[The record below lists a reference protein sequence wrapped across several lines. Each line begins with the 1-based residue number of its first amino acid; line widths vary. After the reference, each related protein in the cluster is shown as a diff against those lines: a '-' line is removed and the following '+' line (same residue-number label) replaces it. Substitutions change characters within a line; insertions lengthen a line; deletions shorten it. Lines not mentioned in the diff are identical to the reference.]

1 MAPERSGHTSLM
13 HCSRDWVLPLRRWWD
28 SSPIP
33 LELRGRSGLHHWSLA
48 PQSRFL
54 NHGSYGA
61 RLRRTVACQHRH
73 AAEIEADPMRMLT
86 DRLESNL
93 HEARC
98 GIAQRLGA
106 DPEGLVFC
114 ENASTA
120 VESVLRSFPLGSGD
134 RVLCLGHVYNA
145 VRQALK
151 RRCQETGAVA
161 VEVPVS
167 LPFDPMELE
176 QSVMTEVH
184 AGASLCILDAIT
196 SGSALRIPWASLAAQ
211 IKACG
216 VPVLVDGAHVP
227 GQDPSLLREL

>member
-1 MAPERSGHTSLM
+1 MPTS
-13 HCSRDWVLPLRRWWD
+13 CDWRYPLQSWWD
-28 SSPIP
+28 ASPIP
-33 LELRGRSGLHHWSLA
+33 VELRGRAGLHHWLLA
-48 PQSRFL
+48 PESRFL

-61 RLRRTVACQHRH
+61 RLRRTVACQQRL
-73 AAEIEADPMRMLT
+73 AAAVESDPMRVLT
-86 DRLESNL
+86 DQLEFKL

-98 GIAQRLGA
+98 GMAQRLGA

-120 VESVLRSFPLGSGD
+120 IESVLRSVPLKAGD
-134 RVLCLGHVYNA
+134 RVVCLGHVYNA

-161 VEVPVS
+161 IEVPVT
-167 LPFDPMELE
+167 LPFDAVSLE
-176 QSVMTEVH
+176 HTVMAEIH

-196 SGSALRIPWASLAAQ
+196 SGSALRTPWTSLAAK
-211 IKACG
+211 IKSCG

-227 GQDPSLLREL
+227 GQDPLVLR